1 MSDSYAI
8 GVGDGIL
15 EIEEATENSY
25 TERNSL

>member
-15 EIEEATENSY
+15 EIEEAKGTSY
-25 TERNSL
+25 TERNIL